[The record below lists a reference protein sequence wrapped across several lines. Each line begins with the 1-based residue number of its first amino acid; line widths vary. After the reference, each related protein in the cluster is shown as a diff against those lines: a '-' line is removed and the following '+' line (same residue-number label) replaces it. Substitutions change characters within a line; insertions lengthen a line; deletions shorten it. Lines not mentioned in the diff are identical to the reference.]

1 MKILEKKMHMK
12 TEKIMNILE
21 KSNAIKM
28 KVKEV
33 NHLKIMILLEIFRK
47 KNMKKVKKKV
57 MIIAKEIK
65 DI

>member
-1 MKILEKKMHMK
+1 MILEKKMHMK

-57 MIIAKEIK
+57 MIIAIEIK